1 VDDIYLLR
9 LIMMTGPVYRKGSG
23 LTDMTARK
31 VLQRLNKI
39 VRGCSIL
46 KLELEWIEE
55 AKKCNLFNALG

>member
-1 VDDIYLLR
+1 
-9 LIMMTGPVYRKGSG
+9 MMTGPVYRKGSG
-23 LTDMTARK
+23 LTDITGRK

-55 AKKCNLFNALG
+55 ARRCNLFNSLG